1 MRGLRVLAVDDDPD
15 ARELLTIT
23 LIRFG
28 AEVRAADSAQQALE
42 IFGQW
47 RPDVLISDIE
57 MPDIDGHTLIGKLR
71 NLEPDED
78 GMLPAIALTA
88 HARAEDRDRALRAGF
103 HIHISK
109 PVAPTEL
116 NLILL
121 GLKNQIQIRRWRQQ
135 THRLGSSQSLIAA
148 TVAARRGVAASVSRW
163 LRSRSSV
170 Q

>member
-1 MRGLRVLAVDDDPD
+1 LLTGWAEVPSHQTDQIPSQDDGSLRGLRVLAVDDDPD

-78 GMLPAIALTA
+78 GTLPAIALTA

-116 NLILL
+116 NLILF
-121 GLKNQIQIRRWRQQ
+121 GLKDQIQKNRAS
-135 THRLGSSQSLIAA
+135 TKLTTTA
-148 TVAARRGVAASVSRW
+148 TNKV
-163 LRSRSSV
+163 
-170 Q
+170 